1 MKINTV
7 LEGDLELEKRYS
19 PNGFTITITKLD
31 NFGTNINK
39 LRDMKRTIARV
50 TINNEKNIFDIDYVD
65 INDLKFLLIKVIDK
79 YEKLHY
85 KGSEIEV
92 LELGINKRDI
102 TTNLISEVIITRD
115 SILNK
120 KSFEFKRGVENTPEK
135 YIL

>member
-1 MKINTV
+1 MKINDI
-7 LEGDLELEKRYS
+7 LEKNLELEEGYS
-19 PNGFTITITKLD
+19 ENKFTITITELD
-31 NFGTNINK
+31 NFGTSINK
-39 LRDMKRTIARV
+39 LRDTRRTVARV
-50 TINNEKNIFDIDYVD
+50 TINNEKNVFDIDYVN
-65 INDLKFLLIKVIDK
+65 INDLRFLLLEIIGK
-79 YEKLHY
+79 YEELHY